1 MMNRL
6 NRKDNQMGRSMLEM
20 LGVLAVI
27 GVLSVGGL
35 TTYKYTMRR
44 HRITTTIQQVSLA
57 MQSARGL
64 ALKKI
69 DSTDVDEITS
79 GDETKWCLS
88 NISWVMQGMPQCTQ
102 LSGAV
107 GFQTSIGAC
116 VSICRDNRNIWFLDM
131 PFEDAE
137 NPENIIT
144 KTDCEN
150 ILMSEIAKDGFFNLD
165 DNIKNRNDSADIQ
178 AICNTFLP
186 SDNDDTTD

>member
-1 MMNRL
+1 MKRL
-6 NRKDNQMGRSMLEM
+6 NRKKIQMGRSMTEM

-35 TTYKYTMRR
+35 SAYKYTMRR

-79 GDETKWCLS
+79 DGETKWCLS
-88 NISWVMQGMPQCTQ
+88 NISWVMQGMTLCTQ
-102 LSGAV
+102 QSGAH
-107 GFQTSIGAC
+107 GFLTSIGAC

-131 PFEDAE
+131 PFEDTE

-150 ILMSEIAKDGFFNLD
+150 ILMSEIAKDGFFDLAD
-165 DNIKNRNDSADIQ
+165 SIKNRNDSADIQ
-178 AICNTFLP
+178 AICNTFIP
-186 SDNDDTTD
+186 VVNEEDTTE